1 MAIYIKC
8 LLTMIVIF
16 IFIYLNAY
24 CRQLL
29 KLKIQKSYLF
39 IVMFMQFM
47 LTVRCFIINYL
58 LNIVN
63 VILFT

>member
-29 KLKIQKSYLF
+29 KLKIQKSHLF